1 MTADQASPVR
11 RTLKCVVW
19 DLDNT
24 LWDGVLLEGGAD
36 RLRPGVAEVLRT
48 LDERG
53 IVHSVASRNDPDAAL
68 DNLRRLGVADY
79 FLHPQIGW
87 GVKSTSVEAVAEAL
101 NIGLDAIAFVD
112 DDAFE
117 REEVGFKLPQV
128 RCIDAADVAGLADR
142 PEFTPEVVTVDA
154 RRRRLMYRAES
165 ERRAVQERFDG
176 PAEEFLATLD
186 MRLTIAEAGVD
197 DLRRAEELTVR
208 THQLN
213 TTGRTYS
220 MAELD
225 AFRNSER
232 HRLYVVRLEDRY
244 GPYGTIGLTLLER
257 DGADWTIRLLLMSCR
272 VMSRGVGSVV
282 ITFLRRL
289 ARDAGARLLAEFVPN
304 GRNRMMYVT
313 YRFNQFTEISRGG
326 ETRLLECDLT
336 DVPSFPDHLRVETP
350 GGR

>member
-1 MTADQASPVR
+1 MTADQASPV

-19 DLDNT
+19 DLDDT
-24 LWDGVLLEGGAD
+24 LWEGVLLEGGGA
-36 RLRPGVAEVLRT
+36 RLRPGVAEVLRA

-53 IVHSVASRNDPDAAL
+53 ILHSVASRNDPDAAL
-68 DNLRRLGVADY
+68 AALERLGVADY

-87 GVKSTSVEAVAEAL
+87 GAKSTSVEAVAKAL

-117 REEVGFKLPQV
+117 RGEVGFQLPQV
-128 RCIDAADVAGLADR
+128 RCIDAADAADLAGR
-142 PEFTPEVVTVDA
+142 PEFTPGTVTADA

-165 ERRAVQERFDG
+165 RRQEVQERFDG

-186 MRLTIAEAGVD
+186 MRLVIAEAGPD

-225 AFRNSER
+225 AFRTSPD
-232 HRLYVVRLEDRY
+232 HRLYVMRLEDRF
-244 GPYGTIGLTLLER
+244 GPYGTIGLTLLEQ
-257 DGADWTIRLLLMSCR
+257 DGSDWTIRLLLMSCR
-272 VMSRGVGSVV
+272 VMSRGVGGVV

-304 GRNRMMYVT
+304 GRNRMMFVT
-313 YRFNQFTEISRGG
+313 YRFNGFAETARDG
-326 ETRLLECDLT
+326 ETRLLECDLA
-336 DVPSFPDHLRVETP
+336 DVPPYPDHLRVDTP